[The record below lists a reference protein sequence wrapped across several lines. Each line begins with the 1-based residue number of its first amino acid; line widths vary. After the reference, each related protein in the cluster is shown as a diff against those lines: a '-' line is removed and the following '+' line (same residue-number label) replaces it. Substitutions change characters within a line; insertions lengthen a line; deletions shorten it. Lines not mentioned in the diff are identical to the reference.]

1 MIGLQLVTSFIA
13 IAKMLSAQCEAT
25 RRQLDAEKEKRTEGP
40 CLESPNKRFSTT
52 HEQITVLEHMMLKIY
67 EG

>member
-1 MIGLQLVTSFIA
+1 MGLRLVTSFIA
-13 IAKMLSAQCEAT
+13 VAKMLGAQRETT

-52 HEQITVLEHMMLKIY
+52 HEQITVLEEMMRKIFT
-67 EG
+67 G